1 MMLKRWCLATYVIMA
16 AGLVIMTP
24 VSSAESNRTFRQ
36 QNGLQAYFPPAWFLE
51 GHFLAREKNP
61 NYVFGPV
68 RDFVQALGGKATW
81 LIEDLELN
89 RLEKNIK
96 EGKTPEYSIYLEAV
110 TPDKPQYWVFVVMPH
125 ETAQAWFDARRAFH
139 GGKARAYYGKTQE
152 ELEYALSQGF
162 KVKAELRFLIEKG
175 ETSLE
180 APADIIM
187 HRYKFG
193 PVFDL
198 GAGRRTDPDSRPR

>member
-1 MMLKRWCLATYVIMA
+1 MLKRWCLAACVIVA
-16 AGLVIMTP
+16 AGLVITAP
-24 VSSAESNRTFRQ
+24 VGSTQSNRTFRQ
-36 QNGLQAYFPPAWFLE
+36 QNGLQVYSPPTWFLE
-51 GHFLAREKNP
+51 GHLLAREKNP

-68 RDFVQALGGKATW
+68 RDFVKALGGEATW

-89 RLEKNIK
+89 RLEQALKQ
-96 EGKTPEYSIYLEAV
+96 GKTPEYTIYLEVV
-110 TPDKPQYWVFVVMPH
+110 TPDQMQYWVFVVMPH

-152 ELEYALSQGF
+152 ELECALSQGF

-180 APADIIM
+180 APEDIII
-187 HRYKFG
+187 HSYKFQ

-198 GAGRRTDPDSRPR
+198 GAGR

>member
-1 MMLKRWCLATYVIMA
+1 MMLKKWCLVASVIMLA
-16 AGLVIMTP
+16 SLVITAP
-24 VSSAESNRTFRQ
+24 VVSAESYRTFRQ
-36 QNGLQAYFPPAWFLE
+36 KNGLQAYSPPTWFLE

-61 NYVFGPV
+61 NFVFGPV

-89 RLEKNIK
+89 RLERAAK
-96 EGKTPEYSIYLEAV
+96 EGKTPEYSLYLEIA
-110 TPDKPQYWVFVVMPH
+110 TPEEMQYWVFVVMPH

-139 GGKARAYYGKTQE
+139 GGKARAYYGKTRD
-152 ELEYALSQGF
+152 ELENALKQGF

-175 ETSLE
+175 ETSLK
-180 APADIIM
+180 ASADIITS
-187 HRYKFG
+187 RYKFG

-198 GAGRRTDPDSRPR
+198 GAGRRTDSDTPAR

>member
-1 MMLKRWCLATYVIMA
+1 MMMLKKWCLVLSILVTATLLTSPDVA
-16 AGLVIMTP
+16 AETG
-24 VSSAESNRTFRQ
+24 RTFRQ
-36 QNGLQAYFPPAWFLE
+36 KNGLLVYTPPAWFLE

-68 RDFVQALGGKATW
+68 RDFVQVMGGEATW
-81 LIEDLELN
+81 LIEDLELK
-89 RLEKNIK
+89 RLEQALKQ
-96 EGKTPEYSIYLEAV
+96 GKTPEYTIYLEVV
-110 TPDKPQYWVFVVMPH
+110 TPDQTQYWVFVAMPH

-152 ELEYALSQGF
+152 QLESALSQGI
-162 KVKAELRFLIEKG
+162 KVKAELRFLIEKS

-180 APADIIM
+180 APEDIIM
-187 HRYKFG
+187 RRYKLQ

-198 GAGRRTDPDSRPR
+198 GAGR

>member
-1 MMLKRWCLATYVIMA
+1 MLKRWCLATFVIMA
-16 AGLVIMTP
+16 AGLVITTP
-24 VSSAESNRTFRQ
+24 VGSAESNRTFRQ
-36 QNGLQAYFPPAWFLE
+36 QNGLHAYSPPAWFLE

-68 RDFVQALGGKATW
+68 RDFVQALGGEATW

-89 RLEKNIK
+89 RLEQAVKQ
-96 EGKTPEYSIYLEAV
+96 GKTPEYSIYLEVV
-110 TPDKPQYWVFVVMPH
+110 TPEKTQYWVFVVMPH

-152 ELEYALSQGF
+152 ELESALSQGF
-162 KVKAELRFLIEKG
+162 NVKAELRFLIEKG

-180 APADIIM
+180 TPADIITR
-187 HRYKFG
+187 RYKFR

-198 GAGRRTDPDSRPR
+198 GAGRRTEPKIRSK

>member
-1 MMLKRWCLATYVIMA
+1 MLKRWYLATFVIMV
-16 AGLVIMTP
+16 AGLVTTAP
-24 VSSAESNRTFRQ
+24 VGSTESNRTFRQ
-36 QNGLQAYFPPAWFLE
+36 QNGLQVYSPPTWFIE
-51 GHFLAREKNP
+51 GHFLSREKNP

-68 RDFVQALGGKATW
+68 RDFVQALGGEATW

-89 RLEKNIK
+89 RLEQAVK
-96 EGKTPEYSIYLEAV
+96 EGKTPEYSIYLEIV
-110 TPDKPQYWVFVVMPH
+110 TPDKTQYWVFVVMPH

-162 KVKAELRFLIEKG
+162 KVKAELRFLIEEG

-180 APADIIM
+180 APADIITR
-187 HRYKFG
+187 RYKFR

-198 GAGRRTDPDSRPR
+198 GTGRRTEPDTRSR

>member
-1 MMLKRWCLATYVIMA
+1 MMLKRWCLVASVIMVA
-16 AGLVIMTP
+16 SLVITAP
-24 VSSAESNRTFRQ
+24 VVSAESYLTFRQ
-36 QNGLQAYFPPAWFLE
+36 KNGLQAYSPPAWFSE

-89 RLEKNIK
+89 RLEQAVK
-96 EGKTPEYSIYLEAV
+96 EGKTPEYSLYLEAV
-110 TPDKPQYWVFVVMPH
+110 TPDKTQYWVFVVMPH
-125 ETAQAWFDARRAFH
+125 ETAQEWFDARRAFH
-139 GGKARAYYGKTQE
+139 GGKAQAYYGKTRE
-152 ELEYALSQGF
+152 ELEYALRQGF

-180 APADIIM
+180 APADIITR
-187 HRYKFG
+187 RYKFG

-198 GAGRRTDPDSRPR
+198 GAGRRTDPDTQSR

>member
-1 MMLKRWCLATYVIMA
+1 MILKRLRLVASVIMVA
-16 AGLVIMTP
+16 SLVIAAP
-24 VSSAESNRTFRQ
+24 VVSAESYQAFRQ
-36 QNGLQAYFPPAWFLE
+36 KNGLQAYSPPAWFLE

-61 NYVFGPV
+61 VYVFGPV

-89 RLEKNIK
+89 RLEQAVK
-96 EGKTPEYSIYLEAV
+96 EGKTAEYSIYLEAV
-110 TPDKPQYWVFVVMPH
+110 TPDKTQYWVFVVMPH
-125 ETAQAWFDARRAFH
+125 ETAQSWFDARRAFH
-139 GGKARAYYGKTQE
+139 GGKAQAYYGKTRE

-180 APADIIM
+180 APADIIT
-187 HRYKFG
+187 RQYEFR

-198 GAGRRTDPDSRPR
+198 GAGRRIDPDTRSK

>member
-1 MMLKRWCLATYVIMA
+1 MMLKRWCLATFVILA
-16 AGLVIMTP
+16 VGLVITAP
-24 VSSAESNRTFRQ
+24 VGSTESNRAFRQ
-36 QNGLQAYFPPAWFLE
+36 QNGLQAYSPPTWFLE

-68 RDFVQALGGKATW
+68 RDWVEALGGEAAW

-89 RLEKNIK
+89 RIDQAVKQ
-96 EGKTPEYSIYLEAV
+96 GKTPEYSIYLEVV
-110 TPDKPQYWVFVVMPH
+110 TREKTQYWMFVVMPH

-139 GGKARAYYGKTQE
+139 GGKAHAYYGKTQE
-152 ELEYALSQGF
+152 ELETALSRGF
-162 KVKAELRFLIEKG
+162 NVKAELRFLIEKG

-180 APADIIM
+180 VPEDIIT
-187 HRYKFG
+187 HRYKFR

-198 GAGRRTDPDSRPR
+198 GAGR